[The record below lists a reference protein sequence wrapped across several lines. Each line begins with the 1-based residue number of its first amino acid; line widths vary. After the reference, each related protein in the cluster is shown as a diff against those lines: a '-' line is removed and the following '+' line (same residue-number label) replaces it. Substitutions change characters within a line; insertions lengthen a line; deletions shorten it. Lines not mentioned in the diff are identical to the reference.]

1 MQRPTSVSMATTK
14 KPRQARE
21 RPMLVVLSMLP
32 LLEVM
37 TMMHGMEPESSVGLG
52 VPVVLGGGGLGGL
65 GFGGEEMGMGVEER
79 NEHEVYTREKE
90 FNFPVIRVVIS

>member
-1 MQRPTSVSMATTK
+1 MSMATTK

-37 TMMHGMEPESSVGLG
+37 TMMHGMEPESSVGLA
-52 VPVVLGGGGLGGL
+52 VPLEEGGGG
-65 GFGGEEMGMGVEER
+65 FGG
-79 NEHEVYTREKE
+79 
-90 FNFPVIRVVIS
+90 